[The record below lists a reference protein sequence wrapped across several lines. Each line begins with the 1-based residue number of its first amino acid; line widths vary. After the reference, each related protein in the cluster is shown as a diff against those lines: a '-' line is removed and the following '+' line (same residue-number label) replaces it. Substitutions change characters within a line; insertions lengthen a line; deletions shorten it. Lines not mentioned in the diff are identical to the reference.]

1 MEELLSSERIGAITI
16 GDESKVSGKFF
27 QMLESH
33 THSHAAGTDAA
44 VIRYLIADHSPGYHI
59 DDQPDVAFDAADFDV
74 SLISNKGGSLL
85 VGVCVDKGLD
95 ADGGRFAVVGNH
107 LMGYGDAVDVHLEE
121 IYRELTVDV
130 MQLILVLAVI
140 LVQICLV
147 NFLKVVKV
155 VRAFGIHAFM
165 DDEVLPVFLTNQRMG
180 AVRALE
186 GKSLGETV
194 LIW

>member
-1 MEELLSSERIGAITI
+1 MRL
-16 GDESKVSGKFF
+16 
-27 QMLESH
+27 
-33 THSHAAGTDAA
+33 
-44 VIRYLIADHSPGYHI
+44 
-59 DDQPDVAFDAADFDV
+59 
-74 SLISNKGGSLL
+74 
-85 VGVCVDKGLD
+85 VCVDKGFD

-107 LMGYGDAVDVHLEE
+107 LMGYGDAVDVLHGLRGLTKRQAEVHPVGKAEGHDVSIVFTEFQRGGALRQGGGVQFEE
-121 IYRELTVDV
+121 IDRELTVDV
-130 MQLILVLAVI
+130 MQLILVFTVI

-147 NFLKVVKV
+147 NLLKVVKV

-180 AVRALE
+180 VVRALE